1 MASQMRMLEKAVSHK
16 TFLITCFRLFRAWH
30 SINMHTHTHT
40 QQTRARQ
47 IPMNISLIANG
58 LICLSIEWNH
68 YKLETKVHAVC
79 SIFKTSSIFLCPNSR
94 FANGTNAEIQINDY
108 VPCTG
113 IIGIKTFCR
122 NETTKILMRIYR
134 QIHRTTA
141 KKAN

>member
-30 SINMHTHTHT
+30 SINMHTRAHT

-68 YKLETKVHAVC
+68 YKLVTKVHAVC
-79 SIFKTSSIFLCPNSR
+79 SIFKTSSIFY
-94 FANGTNAEIQINDY
+94 AQILDLPMARTQKY
-108 VPCTG
+108 KLTIMFRVLASSKLRHFVGMRQP
-113 IIGIKTFCR
+113 
-122 NETTKILMRIYR
+122 LMRI
-134 QIHRTTA
+134 
-141 KKAN
+141 